1 MLLDNIHFFS
11 MSQKNKMNVE
21 LYIAAIFLDSCGAS
35 VQWKEGQQVSV
46 GVGS

>member
-1 MLLDNIHFFS
+1 MLLDNINYFF
-11 MSQKNKMNVE
+11 MS
-21 LYIAAIFLDSCGAS
+21 LHITAIFLDSCGAS